1 MTNESSTEEA
11 TAPKRFRLL
20 RDDDETGVSG
30 TGEVAQ
36 GVLFSDGWFAL
47 HWIREPARMTTV
59 YNDLDRMIQV
69 HGHGGKT
76 RIDFI
81 DP

>member
-1 MTNESSTEEA
+1 MTEQSS
-11 TAPKRFRLL
+11 APAPRRFRLL
-20 RDDDETGVSG
+20 REEDETGVSG

-36 GVLFSDGWFAL
+36 GVLFFDGWFAL
-47 HWIREPARMTTV
+47 HWIREPALMTTV
-59 YNDLDRMIQV
+59 YNDLDRMIAV